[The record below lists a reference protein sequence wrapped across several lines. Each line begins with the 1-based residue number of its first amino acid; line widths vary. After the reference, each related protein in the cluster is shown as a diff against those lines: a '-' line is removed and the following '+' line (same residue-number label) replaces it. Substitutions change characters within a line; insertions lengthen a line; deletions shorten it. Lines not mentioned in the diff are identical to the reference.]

1 MPNGGSR
8 HEEIKF
14 IRNTNNIY
22 ADTAV
27 VEITD
32 YVGPKDD
39 CTEEIPSEYDYI
51 VTTYTKTV

>member
-22 ADTAV
+22 ADTTA

-32 YVGPKDD
+32 YVAPKDD
-39 CTEEIPSEYDYI
+39 CTEEIPAEYDYI
-51 VTTYTKTV
+51 MTTYTKTI